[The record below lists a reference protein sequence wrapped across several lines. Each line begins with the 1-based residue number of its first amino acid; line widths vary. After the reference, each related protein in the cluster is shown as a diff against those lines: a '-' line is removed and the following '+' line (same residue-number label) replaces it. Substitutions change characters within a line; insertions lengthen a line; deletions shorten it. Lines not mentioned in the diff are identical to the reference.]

1 MLPSDSCEV
10 GAQKDHMPQP
20 RAPEAAKPKESETES
35 STCCQGEA
43 TLAALPL
50 TSTSGSPC
58 RAPSGR
64 LASARLVSTAT
75 VANRR

>member
-35 STCCQGEA
+35 STCPTALFQGCVVTPVSWPLGA
-43 TLAALPL
+43 GLGLVGTAL
-50 TSTSGSPC
+50 S
-58 RAPSGR
+58 
-64 LASARLVSTAT
+64 
-75 VANRR
+75 RR